1 MPFIKNQC
9 MFVYADADLDSNQK
23 MQEPL
28 QKLYQYENQPDMRE
42 KIREYINELDTE
54 INRCENELQKYYKSN
69 GDIGVISMQNRIQ
82 ILIEVKN
89 DLLGRLEEVIQM
101 KRLDIYKTNDGKSL
115 VLLNNETDSN
125 GYINYLP
132 ITNSANGMSVNTK
145 SGNPVI
151 IDIDNVSII
160 KMNKL
165 ESYIDHVI
173 ESDFDFKIKWYIDGR
188 QREEVKD

>member
-1 MPFIKNQC
+1 
-9 MFVYADADLDSNQK
+9 
-23 MQEPL
+23 
-28 QKLYQYENQPDMRE
+28 
-42 KIREYINELDTE
+42 
-54 INRCENELQKYYKSN
+54 
-69 GDIGVISMQNRIQ
+69 
-82 ILIEVKN
+82 
-89 DLLGRLEEVIQM
+89 M

-132 ITNSANGMSVNTK
+132 ITNNAHGMSVNTK
-145 SGNPVI
+145 SGNSVI

-160 KMNKL
+160 KLNKL

-173 ESDFDFKIKWYIDGR
+173 ERVLNFKIKWYIDGW

>member
-1 MPFIKNQC
+1 M
-9 MFVYADADLDSNQK
+9 
-23 MQEPL
+23 E
-28 QKLYQYENQPDMRE
+28 
-42 KIREYINELDTE
+42 
-54 INRCENELQKYYKSN
+54 
-69 GDIGVISMQNRIQ
+69 
-82 ILIEVKN
+82 
-89 DLLGRLEEVIQM
+89 
-101 KRLDIYKTNDGKSL
+101 RLDIYKTNDGKSL

-132 ITNSANGMSVNTK
+132 ITNNTNGMSVNTK

-160 KMNKL
+160 KLNKL

-173 ESDFDFKIKWYIDGR
+173 ESDFDFKIKRYIDGR